1 LEKIFDLQRKRLH
14 NITQEVIFKPKGE
27 VMKFTH
33 KMLAAALLALGVG
46 SGAAQAQSSVT
57 LYGILDGGLRY
68 QSISL
73 ANGDSAT
80 NFGGAYG
87 VQSGNRFGIRGVED
101 LGNGNRATFQL
112 ENGFD
117 LGNGTSQQ
125 GGRMFGRAA
134 WVGLENA
141 GWGDVRLGRM
151 TNLASDWL
159 VGAVDPFSAGFG
171 QLNMGHAF
179 TSGNTV
185 RLDNTL
191 MYRSPVMNGIQ
202 AGLGYSFATGLT
214 SNGGTTG
221 YGFET
226 ANNSRQL
233 TAGLKY
239 ANGPLYAVAAYD
251 KAYAAD
257 SSAQSGQSINSWNLG
272 ASYDLKVVKLAAG
285 YGQTR
290 DGFWAGS
297 GAGATGASLA
307 TGPNGNTNALVFA
320 PGVGYNSYIVGATV
334 PVNAVSRVLLS
345 WTMIAPNTNMKD
357 AYNAQNQSS
366 YNLGYTYDFTKRTN
380 LYTYVGQSVN
390 YATIDTAKSTVV
402 GVGMRHQF

>member
-1 LEKIFDLQRKRLH
+1 
-14 NITQEVIFKPKGE
+14 
-27 VMKFTH
+27 MKKTL
-33 KMLAAALLALGVG
+33 LAAALLAGFA
-46 SGAAQAQSSVT
+46 GAASAQSSVT
-57 LYGILDGGLRY
+57 LYGVLDGGLRY
-68 QSISL
+68 SSVSL
-73 ANGDSAT
+73 ANGDGVS

-87 VQSGNRFGIRGVED
+87 VQSGNRWGMKGVES
-101 LGNGNRATFQL
+101 LGNGNNAMFQI
-112 ENGFD
+112 ESGFD
-117 LGNGTSQQ
+117 MGNGAGQQ
-125 GGRMFGRAA
+125 GGRLFGRAS
-134 WVGLENA
+134 WVGLQNNA
-141 GWGDVRLGRM
+141 WGDVRLGRM
-151 TNLASDWL
+151 TNLTSDWM
-159 VGAVDPFSAGFG
+159 VGGLDPFAAGFG

-191 MYRSPVMNGIQ
+191 MYRTPNMSGFQ

-221 YGFET
+221 YGFAT
-226 ANNSRQL
+226 SNNSRQI

-239 ANGPLYAVAAYD
+239 ANGPFYAAATYE
-251 KAYAAD
+251 KAYASEATVMN
-257 SSAQSGQSINSWNLG
+257 GQSVNNWNIG
-272 ASYDLKVVKLAAG
+272 ASYDLKVVKLGVA

-297 GAGATGASLA
+297 GAGGTGAAIA
-307 TGPNGNTNALVFA
+307 TTPSGSTNALVFA
-320 PGVGYNSYIVGATV
+320 PSVGYNSYIVGATI

-366 YNLGYTYDFTKRTN
+366 FNLGYTYDFTKRTN

-402 GVGMRHQF
+402 GVGIRHMF

>member
-1 LEKIFDLQRKRLH
+1 
-14 NITQEVIFKPKGE
+14 
-27 VMKFTH
+27 MKLTN

-57 LYGILDGGLRY
+57 LYGLLDGGLRY
-68 QSISL
+68 QSVSL
-73 ANGDSAT
+73 ANSDAVT

-87 VQSGNRFGIRGVED
+87 VQSGNRFGLRGTES
-101 LGNGNRATFQL
+101 LGNGNSAIFQL

-117 LGNGTSQQ
+117 LGNGNSQQ
-125 GGRMFGRAA
+125 GGRMFGRQA
-134 WVGLENA
+134 WFGLQNTA
-141 GWGDVRLGRM
+141 WGDVRLGRM

-159 VGAVDPFSAGFG
+159 VGGIDPFAAGFG

-179 TSGNTV
+179 TSGNTL

-191 MYRSPVMNGIQ
+191 MYRSPTMSGFQ

-226 ANNSRQL
+226 SNNSRQI

-239 ANGPLYAVAAYD
+239 ANGPVYAAASYD

-257 SSAQSGQSINSWNLG
+257 SSAMSGQSVNNWSLG

-297 GAGATGASLA
+297 GAGGTGASLA
-307 TGPNGNTNALVFA
+307 TGPNGNTSSLVFA

-345 WTMIAPNTNMKD
+345 WTMVAPNTNMKD

-380 LYTYVGQSVN
+380 LYAYAGQSVN
-390 YATIDTAKSTVV
+390 YATVDTAKSTVV

>member
-1 LEKIFDLQRKRLH
+1 
-14 NITQEVIFKPKGE
+14 
-27 VMKFTH
+27 MKFTN
-33 KMLAAALLALGVG
+33 KMLATALLALGIG

-57 LYGILDGGLRY
+57 LYGVLDGGLRY
-68 QSISL
+68 QSLSL
-73 ANGDSAT
+73 ANGEGVS

-87 VQSGNRFGIRGVED
+87 VQNGNRWGIKGVES
-101 LGNGNRATFQL
+101 LGNGNNAIFQL
-112 ENGFD
+112 ESGFD
-117 LGNGTSQQ
+117 VGNGTGQQ
-125 GGRMFGRAA
+125 GGRMFGRQA
-134 WVGLENA
+134 WMGLENKA
-141 GWGDVRLGRM
+141 WGDVRLGRM
-151 TNLASDWL
+151 TNLATDWL
-159 VGAVDPFSAGFG
+159 VNVVDPFGAGFG

-179 TSGNTV
+179 TSGNTL

-191 MYRSPVMNGIQ
+191 MYRSPTMSGFQ

-221 YGFET
+221 YNFAT
-226 ANNSRQL
+226 NDNSRQV

-239 ANGPLYAVAAYD
+239 ANGPVYAALTYD
-251 KAYAAD
+251 KAYASEATP
-257 SSAQSGQSINSWNLG
+257 QNGQSVNNWSIG
-272 ASYDLKVVKLAAG
+272 GSYDLKVVKLAAG

-307 TGPNGNTNALVFA
+307 TAPGGNTSALVFA
-320 PGVGYNSYIVGATV
+320 PGVGYNSYIVGATI

-345 WTMIAPNTNMKD
+345 WTMIAPNTNMKA

-380 LYTYVGQSVN
+380 LYAYVGQSVN
-390 YATIDTAKSTVV
+390 YATVDTAKSTVV

>member
-1 LEKIFDLQRKRLH
+1 LI
-14 NITQEVIFKPKGE
+14 
-27 VMKFTH
+27 
-33 KMLAAALLALGVG
+33 
-46 SGAAQAQSSVT
+46 
-57 LYGILDGGLRY
+57 DGGLRY
-68 QSISL
+68 QSVSL
-73 ANGDSAT
+73 ANGDGVT

-87 VQSGNRFGIRGVED
+87 VQSGNRFGLRGTES
-101 LGNGNRATFQL
+101 LGNGNSAIFQL

-125 GGRMFGRAA
+125 GGRMFGRQA
-134 WVGLENA
+134 WFGLENK
-141 GWGDVRLGRM
+141 GWGNVRLGRM

-159 VGAVDPFSAGFG
+159 VGGVDPFAAGFG

-179 TSGNTV
+179 TSGNTL

-191 MYRSPVMNGIQ
+191 MYRSPVMNGVQ
-202 AGLGYSFATGLT
+202 AGLGYSFATGLA

-226 ANNSRQL
+226 SNNTRQI

-239 ANGPLYAVAAYD
+239 AAGPVYAAASYD
-251 KAYAAD
+251 KAYAAE
-257 SSAQSGQSINSWNLG
+257 SSAQNGQSVNNWSIG
-272 ASYDLKVVKLAAG
+272 GSYDLKVVKLAAG

-290 DGFWAGS
+290 DGFWAGT
-297 GAGATGASLA
+297 GAGGTGASLA
-307 TGPNGNTNALVFA
+307 TGPNGNTSALVFA

-334 PVNAVSRVLLS
+334 PVNAVSRVMVS

-366 YNLGYTYDFTKRTN
+366 YNLGYTYDLTKRTN
-380 LYTYVGQSVN
+380 LYAYAGQSVN

>member
-1 LEKIFDLQRKRLH
+1 
-14 NITQEVIFKPKGE
+14 
-27 VMKFTH
+27 MKLN
-33 KMLAAALLALGVG
+33 KLSAAVLATMALGTT
-46 SGAAQAQSSVT
+46 AQAQSSVT
-57 LYGILDGGLRY
+57 LYGLIDGGLRY
-68 QSISL
+68 QSVSL
-73 ANGDSAT
+73 ANGDGVT

-87 VQSGNRFGIRGVED
+87 VQSGNRFGLRGVED
-101 LGNGNRATFQL
+101 IGNGNRVTFTL

-125 GGRMFGRAA
+125 GGRMFGRQS
-134 WVGLENA
+134 WVGVENDA
-141 GWGDVRLGRM
+141 WGSVRLGRQYNFA
-151 TNLASDWL
+151 TDW
-159 VGAVDPFSAGFG
+159 VVWAADPFNGGFN

-179 TSGNTV
+179 TSGNTL
-185 RLDNTL
+185 RLDNTV
-191 MYRSPVMNGIQ
+191 MYRSPTVSGIQ
-202 AGLGYSFATGLT
+202 AGLGYSFATGLA

-226 ANNSRQL
+226 SNNTRQL

-239 ANGPLYAVAAYD
+239 ANGPIYAAASYD
-251 KAYAAD
+251 KAYAAE
-257 SSAQSGQSINSWNLG
+257 SSSQNGQSVNNWNLVG
-272 ASYDLKVVKLAAG
+272 SYDLKVVKVMAG

-297 GAGATGASLA
+297 GAGGTGASLA

-334 PVNAVSRVLLS
+334 PVNAVSRVLVS
-345 WTMIAPNTNMKD
+345 WTMITPNTNMKD
-357 AYNAQNQSS
+357 AYNAQNQTS

-390 YATIDTAKSTVV
+390 YATVDTAKSTVV
-402 GVGMRHQF
+402 GVGMRHTF

>member
-1 LEKIFDLQRKRLH
+1 
-14 NITQEVIFKPKGE
+14 
-27 VMKFTH
+27 MKKTL
-33 KMLAAALLALGVG
+33 LAAALLAGFA
-46 SGAAQAQSSVT
+46 GAASAQSSVT
-57 LYGILDGGLRY
+57 LYGVLDGGLRY
-68 QSISL
+68 SSVSL
-73 ANGDSAT
+73 ANGDGVT

-87 VQSGNRFGIRGVED
+87 VQSGNRWGMKGVES
-101 LGNGNRATFQL
+101 LGNGNNAMFQI
-112 ENGFD
+112 ESGFD
-117 LGNGTSQQ
+117 LGNGAGQQ
-125 GGRMFGRAA
+125 GGRLFGRAS
-134 WVGLENA
+134 WVGLQNNA
-141 GWGDVRLGRM
+141 WGDVRLGRM
-151 TNLASDWL
+151 TNLTSDWM
-159 VGAVDPFSAGFG
+159 VGGLDPFAAGFG

-191 MYRSPVMNGIQ
+191 MYRTPNMSGFQ

-221 YGFET
+221 YGFAT
-226 ANNSRQL
+226 SNNSRQI

-239 ANGPLYAVAAYD
+239 ANGPFYAAATYE
-251 KAYAAD
+251 KAYAAE
-257 SSAQSGQSINSWNLG
+257 STAMNGQSVNNWNIG
-272 ASYDLKVVKLAAG
+272 ASYDLKVVKLGVA

-297 GAGATGASLA
+297 GAGGTGATIA
-307 TGPNGNTNALVFA
+307 TTPSGSSSALVFA
-320 PGVGYNSYIVGATV
+320 PSVGYNSYIVGATI

-366 YNLGYTYDFTKRTN
+366 FNLGYTYDFTKRTN

-402 GVGMRHQF
+402 GVGIRHMF

>member
-1 LEKIFDLQRKRLH
+1 
-14 NITQEVIFKPKGE
+14 
-27 VMKFTH
+27 MKFTH

-57 LYGILDGGLRY
+57 LYGVLDGGLRY
-68 QSISL
+68 SSVSL
-73 ANGDSAT
+73 ANSDAVT
-80 NFGGAYG
+80 NIGAAYG
-87 VQSGNRFGIRGVED
+87 VQSGNRFGLRGVET
-101 LGNGNRATFQL
+101 LGNGNSVMFQL

-117 LGNGTSQQ
+117 LGNGNMQQ
-125 GGRMFGRAA
+125 GGRLFGRQA
-134 WVGLENA
+134 WLGLQNTS
-141 GWGDVRLGRM
+141 WGDVRLGRM
-151 TNLASDWL
+151 TNLASDWV
-159 VGAVDPFSAGFG
+159 VGGTDPFAAGFG

-191 MYRSPVMNGIQ
+191 MYRSPVMSGIQ

-221 YGFET
+221 YNFET
-226 ANNSRQL
+226 NNNSRQL

-239 ANGPLYAVAAYD
+239 ANGPVYAAASYD
-251 KAYAAD
+251 KSYAAE
-257 SSAQSGQSINSWNLG
+257 SSPQNGQSVNNWSIAG
-272 ASYDLKVVKLAAG
+272 SYDLKVVKLMAG

-297 GAGATGASLA
+297 GAGGTGASLA
-307 TGPNGNTNALVFA
+307 TGPNNNTSALVFA

-334 PVNAVSRVLLS
+334 PVNAVSRVLVS
-345 WTMIAPNTNMKD
+345 WTMVAPNTNMKD

-380 LYTYVGQSVN
+380 LYAYVGQSVN

>member
-1 LEKIFDLQRKRLH
+1 
-14 NITQEVIFKPKGE
+14 
-27 VMKFTH
+27 MKFN
-33 KMLAAALLALGVG
+33 KLSAAVLATMALGT
-46 SGAAQAQSSVT
+46 AAQAQSSVT
-57 LYGILDGGLRY
+57 LYGLIDGGLRY
-68 QSISL
+68 QSVSL
-73 ANGDSAT
+73 ANSEAVT
-80 NFGGAYG
+80 NIGGAYG
-87 VQSGNRFGIRGVED
+87 VQSGNRFGLRGTES
-101 LGNGNRATFQL
+101 LGNGNSAIFQL

-125 GGRMFGRAA
+125 GGRMFGRQA
-134 WVGLENA
+134 WFGLENK

-159 VGAVDPFSAGFG
+159 VGGVDPFAAGFG

-179 TSGNTV
+179 TSGNTL

-191 MYRSPVMNGIQ
+191 MYRSPVMSGVQ
-202 AGLGYSFATGLT
+202 AGLGYSFATGLA

-226 ANNSRQL
+226 SNNTRQI

-239 ANGPLYAVAAYD
+239 ANGPVYAAASYD
-251 KAYAAD
+251 KAYAAE
-257 SSAQSGQSINSWNLG
+257 SSAQNGQSVNNWSIG
-272 ASYDLKVVKLAAG
+272 GSYDLKVVKLAAG

-297 GAGATGASLA
+297 GAGGAGASLA

-334 PVNAVSRVLLS
+334 PVNAVSRVLVS
-345 WTMIAPNTNMKD
+345 WTMITPNTNMKD
-357 AYNAQNQSS
+357 AYNAQNQTS

-390 YATIDTAKSTVV
+390 YATVDTAKSTVV

>member
-1 LEKIFDLQRKRLH
+1 
-14 NITQEVIFKPKGE
+14 
-27 VMKFTH
+27 MKLTN

-57 LYGILDGGLRY
+57 LYGLLDGGLRY
-68 QSISL
+68 QSVSL
-73 ANGDSAT
+73 ANSDAVT

-87 VQSGNRFGIRGVED
+87 VQSGNRFGLRGTES
-101 LGNGNRATFQL
+101 LGNGNSAIFQL

-117 LGNGTSQQ
+117 LGNGNSQQ
-125 GGRMFGRAA
+125 GGRIFGRQA
-134 WVGLENA
+134 WFGLENK

-159 VGAVDPFSAGFG
+159 VGGIDPFSAGFG

-179 TSGNTV
+179 TSGNTL

-191 MYRSPVMNGIQ
+191 MYRSPTMSGFQ

-226 ANNSRQL
+226 SNNSRQI

-239 ANGPLYAVAAYD
+239 ANGPVYAAASYD

-257 SSAQSGQSINSWNLG
+257 SSAMSGQSVNNWSLG
-272 ASYDLKVVKLAAG
+272 ASYDFKVVKLAAG

-297 GAGATGASLA
+297 GAGGAGASLA
-307 TGPNGNTNALVFA
+307 TGPNGNTSALVFA

-345 WTMIAPNTNMKD
+345 WTMVAPNTNMKD

-380 LYTYVGQSVN
+380 LYAYAGQSVN
-390 YATIDTAKSTVV
+390 YATVDTAKSTVV

>member
-1 LEKIFDLQRKRLH
+1 
-14 NITQEVIFKPKGE
+14 
-27 VMKFTH
+27 MKLTN

-57 LYGILDGGLRY
+57 LYGLLDGGLRY
-68 QSISL
+68 QSVSL
-73 ANGDSAT
+73 ANSDAVT

-87 VQSGNRFGIRGVED
+87 VQSGNRFGLRGTES
-101 LGNGNRATFQL
+101 LGNGNSAIFQL

-117 LGNGTSQQ
+117 LGNGNSQQ
-125 GGRMFGRAA
+125 GGRMFGRQA
-134 WVGLENA
+134 WFGLENK

-159 VGAVDPFSAGFG
+159 VGGIDPFSAGFG

-191 MYRSPVMNGIQ
+191 MYRSPTMSGFQ

-226 ANNSRQL
+226 SNNSRQI

-239 ANGPLYAVAAYD
+239 ANGPVYAAASYD

-257 SSAQSGQSINSWNLG
+257 SSAMSGQSVNNWSLG

-297 GAGATGASLA
+297 GAGGTGASLA
-307 TGPNGNTNALVFA
+307 TGPNGNTSALVFA

-345 WTMIAPNTNMKD
+345 WTMVAPNTNMKD

-380 LYTYVGQSVN
+380 LYAYAGQSVN
-390 YATIDTAKSTVV
+390 YATVDTAKSTVV